1 MRTALLALACL
12 LACAPIAHG
21 ASYVPLEQRLT
32 PQQMDETGLSSL
44 TAAQRAALDTI
55 LRGEAD
61 AAATANAVA
70 APVTS
75 STTAATPSPA
85 AAPPRAPGPRIG
97 LDDEPIAARAMG
109 TIAGWEPGTVFTL
122 DNGQRWAV
130 LKGKVTLKA
139 PRENPEI
146 LVIPSIAGRW
156 FLQVDE
162 DLPSARVYL
171 VE

>member
-1 MRTALLALACL
+1 MRTILLALACL
-12 LACAPIAHG
+12 FACAPIAHA

-44 TAAQRAALDTI
+44 TAAQRAALDAI

-61 AAATANAVA
+61 AAVASNATAPSATTLPA
-70 APVTS
+70 GAP
-75 STTAATPSPA
+75 PPA
-85 AAPPRAPGPRIG
+85 ARGTGPRIG

-162 DLPSARVYL
+162 NLPSARVYL